1 MDLPLLLRLALLA
14 HCSLNKLYVALENDP
29 VVEFP
34 FRCEK
39 FARRSA
45 NFVYMLDLAVALLE
59 TCAIEFAV
67 LVHPSI
73 DDAAVAAAIGDY
85 RVSLVPDQPPSR
97 LYDQPW

>member
-1 MDLPLLLRLALLA
+1 
-14 HCSLNKLYVALENDP
+14 
-29 VVEFP
+29 
-34 FRCEK
+34 
-39 FARRSA
+39 
-45 NFVYMLDLAVALLE
+45 MLDLAVVLLE

-85 RVSLVPDQPPSR
+85 RVSLVPDQPLSR